1 MTTQNNDA
9 TAQDQTE
16 STTVEQIA
24 EKVEQKLQE
33 QPEQP
38 QVSPNQNAG
47 GDDVKSL
54 IRDEIRSAF
63 GKEQGRIAGQY
74 GQQQGRLSRQIRDE
88 VKEAIGD
95 VVKPI
100 KQQLDTWEQGRI
112 NQLEPEEQAAYWQT
126 KYQESSSSSEPKVQE
141 EVKAGWGNL
150 TQQDQENLASYT
162 SAVLDTE
169 GLNNSLLSD
178 QRLWQGATESMTVEQ
193 LKQIARNNAS
203 RLKPRAGGQPPAQS
217 AQAATP
223 PTTSGAPASPRSGFD
238 AKSDLYQAFRQGKV
252 DSNEFRQIKRQ
263 KGW

>member
-1 MTTQNNDA
+1 MTTQDNDA
-9 TAQDQTE
+9 TAQDQADT
-16 STTVEQIA
+16 TTVEQIA

-33 QPEQP
+33 QPEQS

-47 GDDVKSL
+47 GDDVRSL

-112 NQLEPEEQAAYWQT
+112 SQLEPEEQAAYWQH
-126 KYQESSSSSEPKVQE
+126 KYQETSSQPESNVQE
-141 EVKAGWGNL
+141 EQKPTWGTL
-150 TQQDQENLASYT
+150 SQQDQEGLANYAY
-162 SAVLDTE
+162 AVLDTQ
-169 GLNNSLLSD
+169 GLDQNLVRD
-178 QRLWQGATESMTVEQ
+178 QRLWQGATESMSVEE
-193 LKQIARNNAS
+193 LKQVAIRNAAK
-203 RLKPRAGGQPPAQS
+203 LKPAAPQQGSSTAQV
-217 AQAATP
+217 ATP
-223 PTTSGAPASPRSGFD
+223 PTTSGAPATPRSGFD
-238 AKSDLYQAFRQGKV
+238 VKSDLYRAFREGKV
-252 DSNEFRQIKRQ
+252 DSDEFRQIKRQ